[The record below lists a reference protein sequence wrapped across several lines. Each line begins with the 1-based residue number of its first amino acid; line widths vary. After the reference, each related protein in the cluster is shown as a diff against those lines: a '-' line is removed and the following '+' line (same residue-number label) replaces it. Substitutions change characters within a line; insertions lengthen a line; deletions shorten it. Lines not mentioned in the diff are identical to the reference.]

1 MNNKKQFSG
10 SSDSHEP
17 AGKNGNSPDNGLLIQ
32 PTLGGNGN
40 ASEADLSGPAPA
52 SPSEAQ
58 APDPSGSNEVASPSP
73 LPLESSASEAT
84 VLYFSP
90 AAVQKTPLAPEFGF
104 SPDSGAGAPR
114 EDTEDY
120 LPGSLPVD
128 TPVDETGTADTVGR
142 PKPFVCQI
150 TGVPLSSIHLLNG
163 RKLGRFIVNPY
174 RDTADTVDT
183 KGVILVR
190 NGLTFRLIRPADGVL
205 ANDPVLHGN
214 QIKAKV
220 YMFPDEITERV
231 IDAAVKLNNPAC
243 HFVDAAKLYS
253 FLNRRAGL
261 AQKDIMS
268 WFNLAQSTLS
278 NLLRLLALDS
288 TVLKEARTHG
298 LSERHCRALLH
309 VDGTEMQLYVMNVML
324 DTKVGSQRAEQ
335 LVKPLIGKKVAD
347 LGKVKYIELINNAFC
362 DIGGYLDKER
372 KSFIASIVREVN
384 ALRKLGIPASIIKT
398 EKDEYTELF
407 VRIKKES
414 AQIQKTVL
422 SPSGGAADSN

>member
-1 MNNKKQFSG
+1 
-10 SSDSHEP
+10 
-17 AGKNGNSPDNGLLIQ
+17 
-32 PTLGGNGN
+32 
-40 ASEADLSGPAPA
+40 
-52 SPSEAQ
+52 
-58 APDPSGSNEVASPSP
+58 
-73 LPLESSASEAT
+73 
-84 VLYFSP
+84 
-90 AAVQKTPLAPEFGF
+90 
-104 SPDSGAGAPR
+104 
-114 EDTEDY
+114 
-120 LPGSLPVD
+120 
-128 TPVDETGTADTVGR
+128 
-142 PKPFVCQI
+142 
-150 TGVPLSSIHLLNG
+150 
-163 RKLGRFIVNPY
+163 
-174 RDTADTVDT
+174 
-183 KGVILVR
+183 
-190 NGLTFRLIRPADGVL
+190 
-205 ANDPVLHGN
+205 
-214 QIKAKV
+214 
-220 YMFPDEITERV
+220 MFPDEITERV

-384 ALRKLGIPASIIKT
+384 ALRKLSLNLDRKVNVSGSIDNINSSIGFFT
-398 EKDEYTELF
+398 F
-407 VRIKKES
+407 FI
-414 AQIQKTVL
+414 
-422 SPSGGAADSN
+422 GGAPVNRCRGGGDRNTALLLLRH